1 MSSGRITTGESVLVD
16 RFPFDDDPKV
26 APVEPETLR
35 DHLIVSHNADDTII
49 LGVGGYLYAA
59 TVEAENRGNVSLITQ
74 KRRQFIGLEDYPVAC
89 KSFALGFGPVQSVTA
104 VKYLDE
110 DDAEQTYPV
119 ASYRYSHGDIYFK
132 EDPPTLADG
141 PNTIW
146 VDYVAGYGDS
156 PSTVNALWQN
166 IVMQLAFRKYELRGE
181 SPGQTP
187 DAWER
192 MIDRQIVIAGGSRRG
207 V

>member
-1 MSSGRITTGESVLVD
+1 LPSGRITTGESVLVD
-16 RFPFDDDPKV
+16 RLPYGTNPKV
-26 APVEPETLR
+26 LPVESQTLR

-49 LGVGGYLYAA
+49 LGVGGYLHAA
-59 TVEAENRGNVSLITQ
+59 TVEVENRGNVSLISQ
-74 KRRQFIGLEDYPVAC
+74 QRRQYIGVDDYPVAC
-89 KSFALGFGPVQSVTA
+89 KSFALGFGPVQSITA
-104 VKYLDE
+104 VMYLDE
-110 DDAEQTYPV
+110 DDVEQTYP
-119 ASYRYSHGDIYFK
+119 ATSYRYSHGDIYFK

-146 VDYVAGYGDS
+146 VDYVAGYGDT
-156 PSTVNALWQN
+156 PSAVDSLWQN
-166 IVMQLAFRKYELRGE
+166 IVMQIAFRKYELRGE

-207 V
+207 L